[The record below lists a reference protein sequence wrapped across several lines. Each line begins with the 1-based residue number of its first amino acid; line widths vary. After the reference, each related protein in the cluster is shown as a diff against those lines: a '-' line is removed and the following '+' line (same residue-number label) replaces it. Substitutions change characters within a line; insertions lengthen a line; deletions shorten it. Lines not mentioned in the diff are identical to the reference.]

1 MQLLHQISVKK
12 VTCPPEKVLRVRH
25 ELDPLEA
32 GGAESGEQDGDDEEV
47 AGLLA
52 NRAAQPVERLLQP
65 VVHEGRPAA
74 PHLVVEACNPHPP
87 PNPSLWNLQLT
98 GHTASHSP
106 RT

>member
-1 MQLLHQISVKK
+1 MQLLQQQISVKK
-12 VTCPPEKVLRVRH
+12 VTCLPEKVLWVRH

-65 VVHEGRPAA
+65 VVHEGGPAA
-74 PHLVVEACNPHPP
+74 PHLVVEACNLPSTGSSPSSQPLTMEPP
-87 PNPSLWNLQLT
+87 AHW
-98 GHTASHSP
+98 SH
-106 RT
+106 R